1 MKFVK
6 MQTKKLGT
14 ICATNVPVL
23 LTLLTL
29 SFANI
34 TKTLK
39 KWKYNS
45 TSNFLGDDIN
55 E

>member
-1 MKFVK
+1 MKFAK

-14 ICATNVPVL
+14 ICVTNVPVL

-29 SFANI
+29 LFANI